1 MYPIAKRKWPSIHPR
16 NFGSHITIRPNARPS
31 VCSPHRETNLK
42 CNTLKLQCGSLQP
55 DIVHP
60 IQLLWSIDSC
70 QNRVSADQNDMTV
83 SGAQVLSHRGRKALD
98 NNDVN
103 KVVASSGF
111 SENRGRYLGSSVSRA
126 HKTWSR
132 SFLFND
138 FHRGYAFFFFKFT
151 ANKFLVFNWIS
162 FLQCFSINGSFAFS
176 LC

>member
-162 FLQCFSINGSFAFS
+162 FLQCFFINGSFAFS